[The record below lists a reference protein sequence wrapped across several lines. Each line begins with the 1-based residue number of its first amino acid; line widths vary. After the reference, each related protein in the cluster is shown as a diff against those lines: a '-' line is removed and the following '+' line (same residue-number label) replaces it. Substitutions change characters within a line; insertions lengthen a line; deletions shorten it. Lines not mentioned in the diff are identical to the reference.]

1 MHPSKFKYGL
11 GKRSEDVLFELRRR
25 LDAGVYPVGS
35 LLPTERALYTE
46 LGVALSTLRRA
57 VARLAA
63 EGRLKPH
70 RGIGTTVLPK
80 IIPCI
85 ESQCLATMFP
95 LKRQYFKVLQEYA
108 LTRQTLL
115 VPFDRHDWNP
125 APEKAFLECVRQARH
140 RGVLACCTPIAPQ
153 NDGLLDAMSAEGMR
167 IIHLEPY
174 TLADIQ
180 ASYIMPDYHRAGYAA
195 ATRLLMGGY
204 RYLKYL
210 QMEYDWPAAARARDG
225 FFAGLQDQLGVT
237 EPERFHLAMPIR
249 LGARPAERALFVTRL
264 ASLEAGTGI
273 FCHDYLAAKRLL
285 ECLKEAG
292 ISVPDQVGVICVEY
306 FDEDVS
312 GLSLDTVTFDRAGAL
327 QRALDWVFSPDA
339 PPIHELLPPQL
350 FARGS
355 VGSGVASA
363 PS

>member
-1 MHPSKFKYGL
+1 MQPSKFKYGL
-11 GKRSEDVLFELRRR
+11 GKRSENVLFELHRR

-35 LLPTERALYTE
+35 LLPAESELCTEF
-46 LGVALSTLRRA
+46 GVALSTLRRA

-63 EGRLKPH
+63 EGRLNPH

-80 IIPCI
+80 TIPCI
-85 ESQCLATMFP
+85 ESRCLATMFP
-95 LKRQYFKVLQEYA
+95 LKRQYFKILQEYA

-125 APEKAFLECVRQARH
+125 TPEKVFLECVRQARH

-174 TLADIQ
+174 KLADIE

-195 ATRLLMGGY
+195 ATRLLMAGY
-204 RYLKYL
+204 RNLKYL
-210 QMEYDWPAAARARDG
+210 KMDYDWPAATRARDG
-225 FFAGLQDQLGVT
+225 YFAGLNDQLGVT
-237 EPERFHLAMPIR
+237 DPESFYISMPIR
-249 LGARPAERALFVTRL
+249 LGDRPAERALFVTKL
-264 ASLEAGTGI
+264 TSLETGTGI
-273 FCHDYLAAKRLL
+273 LCHDYLAASRLL
-285 ECLKEAG
+285 ECLKDAG
-292 ISVPDQVGVICVEY
+292 RSVPGQVGVICVEY
-306 FDEDVS
+306 FDEDLS
-312 GLSLDTVTFDRAGAL
+312 GLSLDTVTFDRAEAL
-327 QRALDWVFSPDA
+327 RRALDWVFSPDA

-355 VGSGVASA
+355 VATTPV
-363 PS
+363 